1 MSDTVRQQAEREA
14 VASRVMARADQLA
27 ALSETADAL
36 TRVYLSPEHLQANQL
51 VGQWMQAAGMM
62 VWQDSVGNICGR
74 YEGQQEGAPA
84 VLLGSHLDTVRNA
97 GRYDGMLG
105 VLAAIEVVQ
114 RLHQQGR
121 RLAKAIEIVGLA
133 MKRAP
138 ALALPC
144 SAAAAS
150 PAPGLK
156 AGCHS
161 AIPTG

>member
-1 MSDTVRQQAEREA
+1 
-14 VASRVMARADQLA
+14 
-27 ALSETADAL
+27 
-36 TRVYLSPEHLQANQL
+36 
-51 VGQWMQAAGMM
+51 MM

-74 YEGQQEGAPA
+74 YEGVQEGAPA

-121 RLAKAIEIVGLA
+121 RLAKAIEIVGFGDEEGTRLWHH
-133 MKRAP
+133 P
-138 ALALPC
+138 ARQSP
-144 SAAAAS
+144 AS